1 MEKGLFLFIKN
12 NPRESENTIREFFE
26 LMHEKGINNEYVYS
40 TYFSL
45 YKADTTSNKNIFNEV
60 INAKI
65 GVNHVYPVGKAILED
80 KLILKL
86 MDGDIPGT
94 TVPKIIDNFY
104 EIYSKGALL
113 STVLN
118 AEFYYIYIQRLPI
131 SVIKTLSEEK
141 FSLLSV
147 DDQYQIYEMI
157 LELLMDKEVNTDN
170 IRFMVNHLMNDES
183 SNYHQITLDELVD

>member
-1 MEKGLFLFIKN
+1 MEKGLFVFIKN

-26 LMHEKGINNEYVYS
+26 LMHEKGINNEYTYS
-40 TYFSL
+40 LYFSL

-60 INAKI
+60 INANI

-86 MDGDIPGT
+86 MDDDIPGT

-104 EIYSKGALL
+104 QIYSKGASL

-118 AEFYYIYIQRLPI
+118 AEFYYIIIPRLPI

-141 FSLLSV
+141 FSLLSA

-157 LELLMDKEVNTDN
+157 LELLMDREVNTDN
-170 IRFMVNHLMNDES
+170 IRFMVNHLMDES
-183 SNYHQITLDELVD
+183 SNYHQITLNELVD